1 MYMKIWSISNF
12 VIFCLICCFEM
23 ALNLMSGLHCN
34 KCDLRVKLVLFC
46 QGFKSFSSNKN
57 IQMNTK
63 LNKVWPLA
71 INFAWTTMLWSITV
85 TVVEKSVVWQTQFYV
100 GVPFFW
106 RLLLILTVILFAEFC
121 FYWFLISLFVPD
133 RNDLTQ

>member
-1 MYMKIWSISNF
+1 MFAESINTQQNAYEAL
-12 VIFCLICCFEM
+12 VILLDTIFCLICCFEM
-23 ALNLMSGLHCN
+23 ALNLMSGLHCK

-71 INFAWTTMLWSITV
+71 IIFA
-85 TVVEKSVVWQTQFYV
+85 
-100 GVPFFW
+100 
-106 RLLLILTVILFAEFC
+106 
-121 FYWFLISLFVPD
+121 
-133 RNDLTQ
+133 